1 MCTYVY
7 VSNACVCAC
16 IYTYTHICFFAREV
30 QEEVS
35 YNHIQIWMRANE
47 MLLMVMARSIGMM
60 FFQPCLQLWHFYP
73 GKSGKWFGMP
83 ILHGRKLRSALSH
96 KLEDRRQNWDSRLC
110 DLSLC
115 LQFYFPVT
123 LNILYWEI
131 KRHLCDLSRKD
142 PNQYKLIKFTICCKA
157 GNRQEKS
164 PSQALLQ
171 PRRGA
176 PESLQCSHHAW
187 LHSETGTM
195 VTAGPLWSELTSSPF
210 PTMGDISFPVAYS
223 TLSSW

>member
-7 VSNACVCAC
+7 ISNACVCAC
-16 IYTYTHICFFAREV
+16 IYTYIHICFFAREV

-47 MLLMVMARSIGMM
+47 MLLMVMARSFGMM
-60 FFQPCLQLWHFYP
+60 FFSTMLATVTYFYP

-96 KLEDRRQNWDSRLC
+96 KLEDGRQNWDSRLC

-115 LQFYFPVT
+115 LQFYFPLT
-123 LNILYWEI
+123 LNILYWER
-131 KRHLCDLSRKD
+131 KRHPCDLSRKD
-142 PNQYKLIKFTICCKA
+142 PNQYKLIKFTVCSKA

-171 PRRGA
+171 PRRGPRSLCNAAILHGFAVRQGQWWQLA
-176 PESLQCSHHAW
+176 PSGQN
-187 LHSETGTM
+187 
-195 VTAGPLWSELTSSPF
+195 
-210 PTMGDISFPVAYS
+210 
-223 TLSSW
+223 